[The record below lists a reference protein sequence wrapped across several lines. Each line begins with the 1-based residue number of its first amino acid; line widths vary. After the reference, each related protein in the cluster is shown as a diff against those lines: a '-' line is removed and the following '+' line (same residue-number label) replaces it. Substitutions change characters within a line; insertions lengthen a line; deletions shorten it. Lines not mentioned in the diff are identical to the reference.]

1 MCADTATSQDCGKHK
16 DFYWATQYRV
26 WDCMH
31 YTRHTPLLF
40 LLWQLAQH
48 PSRANP
54 QSSPSEQPKCSAEP
68 PIPTGMAVKS
78 LEGLGVWVAPGLLLL
93 WGNSSDCK
101 LMLLLLCNREQG
113 SVSFSAELSFPGLPD
128 LASDPRNLLGRAQ
141 LWHAFLHKQQWN
153 LHSYITAS
161 YAGWPRALT
170 VCYPSKLNFWLLKV
184 FLKSPSE
191 FSDNIFHYLMKAK
204 ITAKNAL
211 NVKRP
216 GMLMVSASMLQGQ
229 GAATSCETASPLEG
243 KICLDTFPLLLNQ
256 RV

>member
-1 MCADTATSQDCGKHK
+1 MNC
-16 DFYWATQYRV
+16 
-26 WDCMH
+26 
-31 YTRHTPLLF
+31 TRHRPLLF

-48 PSRANP
+48 SSRANP
-54 QSSPSEQPKCSAEP
+54 QSSPSEQLKCSAEL

-78 LEGLGVWVAPGLLLL
+78 LKGLGVWVAPGLLLL
-93 WGNSSDCK
+93 WATAVTANWCCYYSVT
-101 LMLLLLCNREQG
+101 G
-113 SVSFSAELSFPGLPD
+113 SMGQSPFLQS
-128 LASDPRNLLGRAQ
+128 LASQSFQIWACDPRNLLGRAQ
-141 LWHAFLHKQQWN
+141 LGHAFLHKQQWN
-153 LHSYITAS
+153 LHSCIGAS
-161 YAGWPRALT
+161 CAGWPVALT

-204 ITAKNAL
+204 ITAKNVL

-229 GAATSCETASPLEG
+229 GVAMSCETASPLER